1 MKSKHH
7 APVGCSDSKPAPR
20 PSSSTLDYFDKPMN
34 EEDATNLLI
43 GWLRQPN
50 HGQHFSY
57 GYDIYL
63 PTLIKT
69 LYQNEFRQDQQAI
82 ECKVREVMP
91 AFFAA
96 GWELCRRGI
105 LRPGV
110 HSYNAQAT
118 ADGNAGAGY
127 SITPFGRRWLDER
140 GHDDFVPTEPGR
152 FAEMLDQFKDR
163 FGVGFHQRSQEAI
176 RCYGAHAFLA
186 CAVMCGAA
194 AESVVLA
201 TAIAKCGEEDKVLSE
216 YRTASGRRK
225 VENLTVGNA
234 RTQIQNEYRGY
245 TTLLKY
251 WRDESAHG
259 TRSDIQDNEA
269 YTSLAMLLR
278 LCKFVDDNWRELT
291 S

>member
-1 MKSKHH
+1 
-7 APVGCSDSKPAPR
+7 
-20 PSSSTLDYFDKPMN
+20 MN
-34 EEDATNLLI
+34 EEDAANLLI
-43 GWLRQPN
+43 GWLRQPI
-50 HGQHFSY
+50 HGQYSSY

-63 PTLIKT
+63 PNLTRIH
-69 LYQNEFRQDQQAI
+69 YQNEFPQDQQAL
-82 ECKVREVMP
+82 ERKVREVMP
-91 AFFAA
+91 ALFAA

-127 SITPFGRRWLDER
+127 SITPFGWRWLEER

-152 FAEMLDQFKDR
+152 FAEMLNHFRDR

-194 AESVVLA
+194 AESVILA
-201 TAIAKCGEEDKVLSE
+201 TAIAKHGKAKVLSE

-234 RTQIQNEYRGY
+234 RTQIQDEYRGY

-251 WRDESAHG
+251 WRDKSAHG

-278 LCKFVDDNWRELT
+278 LCKFADDNWAELT

>member
-1 MKSKHH
+1 MQGFGMS
-7 APVGCSDSKPAPR
+7 
-20 PSSSTLDYFDKPMN
+20 LMN

-43 GWLRQPN
+43 SWLRQPDY
-50 HGQHFSY
+50 GRFASY

-63 PTLIKT
+63 PNLCRIH
-69 LYQNEFRQDQQAI
+69 YQSEFPQDQSGLDQKI
-82 ECKVREVMP
+82 EELMP
-91 AFFAA
+91 ALFAA
-96 GWELCRRGI
+96 SWELCRKGI

-110 HSYNAQAT
+110 HSYHAQAT
-118 ADGNAGAGY
+118 TDGSAGAGY
-127 SITPFGRRWLDER
+127 CITPFGHRWLQER

-152 FAEMLDQFKDR
+152 FAAMLNEFGDR

-176 RCYGAHAFLA
+176 RCYGAHAFLS

-194 AESVVLA
+194 AESVILA
-201 TAIAKCGEEDKVLSE
+201 TAIAKHGEEKVLSE
-216 YRTASGRRK
+216 YRAAGGRKK
-225 VENLTVGNA
+225 VENLTVGKA
-234 RTQIQNEYRGY
+234 STHIQDEYRGY

-278 LCKFVDDNWRELT
+278 LCMFVNDNWVELT